1 MKYQGTI
8 KGERL
13 GVGEV
18 NVYID
23 DKEQGIKP
31 ITPERSQKLYNHSP
45 DGFEYGYG
53 GSGPSQLA
61 LAILLEL
68 TDDEAVALRF
78 YHDFKRDCIAILG
91 GYKFEIPIK
100 DIQTWLAPRIK
111 AMQQEQESMI
121 DT

>member
-1 MKYQGTI
+1 MKYEGVI
-8 KGERL
+8 RGERL

-23 DKEQGIKP
+23 DPKRGVKD

-45 DGFEYGYG
+45 DGFEYGYS

-68 TDDEAVALRF
+68 MDDEGVALRL
-78 YHDFKRDCIAILG
+78 YQDFKRDCIAILYG
-91 GYKFEIPIK
+91 NKFDILIK
-100 DIQTWLAPRIK
+100 DIEAWVTRRI
-111 AMQQEQESMI
+111 EQAQGGA
-121 DT
+121 